1 MMEYRP
7 LGQTGLEVSRIAFG
21 AGPIPALMTAGAQ
34 DLQRVVLQRAIDCG
48 VNWIDTAATY
58 GDGRSEES
66 LGKTLTS
73 LSAQEQVHVATKVR
87 LLPED
92 LRDIAGNVRKSLEGS
107 LKRLQLE
114 RVTLLQIHNSITV
127 ERGDE
132 PTSLMPA
139 DVLQTGGVLQAMQQL
154 QEEGMVRHLG
164 MTGLGT
170 PRALRTVIESGE
182 LQTIQLPYNLVNA
195 SAGHQL
201 GKSFPEANYG
211 NIMASCAEQQMGI
224 FAIRIFAG
232 GALVGN
238 APAAHT
244 YKTKFFPL
252 DLYHRD
258 LERRS
263 AIEDEF
269 VAEYSVKELAA
280 RFTLSHPHVTAAIIG
295 FNAPTQIDE
304 LINYLDAGT
313 IADSVQKKLLSLSDN
328 K

>member
-1 MMEYRP
+1 MEYRP
-7 LGQTGLEVSRIAFG
+7 LGQTGIEVSRIAFG
-21 AGPIPALMTAGAQ
+21 AGPIPALMTDDAL
-34 DLQRVVLQRAIDCG
+34 DLQCEVLQRAFDCG

-66 LGKTLTS
+66 LGKALKA
-73 LSAQEQVHVATKVR
+73 LSAQERVHLATKVR
-87 LLPED
+87 LLPAD
-92 LRDIAGNVRKSLEGS
+92 LSDIAGNVRKSLEGS

-132 PTSLMPA
+132 PTSLTPA
-139 DVLQTGGVLQAMQQL
+139 DVLQTGGVLEAMQQL
-154 QEEGMVRHLG
+154 QEEGMVCHLG
-164 MTGLGT
+164 MTGIGT

-195 SAGHQL
+195 SAGYQL
-201 GKSFPEANYG
+201 GKSFREANYG
-211 NIMASCAEQQMGI
+211 NIMASCAEQVMGI
-224 FAIRIFAG
+224 FAIRVFAG

-252 DLYHRD
+252 DLYRRD

-263 AIEDEF
+263 AIENEF
-269 VAEYSVKELAA
+269 AVQFSVTELAA

-295 FNAPTQIDE
+295 FNTSTQIDE
-304 LINYLDAGT
+304 LNNYVDVGVLAE
-313 IADSVQKKLLSLSDN
+313 SVQKKLLSISGN